1 MDHLR
6 SNEDIGKMKGTRST
20 THGGDRKT
28 RPITNHDCRRIRG
41 MWRSDR
47 RKKSNIRGGV
57 VRGTRAS
64 DPLGADSRCHPHG
77 VECMRWVGV
86 IPPPP
91 PQARSEVGEA
101 HHVETRMARVLR

>member
-91 PQARSEVGEA
+91 QARSEVGEA